1 MQQIGQQTVGT
12 QPLLLSEKSVPKL
25 NAAAITQRIEML
37 LSAYRRDDYADPE
50 KFVAQLGVVLSG
62 YDADVVEYVTDPRTG
77 IQRTNKWPPSIQEVV
92 EACDNRIAAKVREA
106 EIDAWQEKKRKS
118 DEIKKLYGRGE
129 NKPTTGISY
138 DEFLKRCA
146 ESGENPRP
154 KGRFE

>member
-1 MQQIGQQTVGT
+1 MQQIGQQIMES
-12 QPLLLSEKSVPKL
+12 PLSQRSEKSAPKL
-25 NAAAITQRIEML
+25 SGTAITQRIEML

-92 EACDNRIAAKVREA
+92 EACDKRIAAKVREA
-106 EIDAWQEKKRKS
+106 EIDAWQDKRRKS
-118 DEIKKLYGRGE
+118 DEIKQLYGRRQETQPGL
-129 NKPTTGISY
+129 SY
-138 DEFLKRCA
+138 SEFLSHCT
-146 ESGENPRP
+146 ENGLDPRP